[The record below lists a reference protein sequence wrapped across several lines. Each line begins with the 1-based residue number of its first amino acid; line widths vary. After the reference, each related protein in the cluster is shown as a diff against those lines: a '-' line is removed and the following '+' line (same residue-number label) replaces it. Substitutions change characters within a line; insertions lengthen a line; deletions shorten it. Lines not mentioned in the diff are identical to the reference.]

1 MSEEELTT
9 RQRILEAAISGIE
22 TYGLDQLTIRKIAKD
37 ADANIAS
44 INYHFRT
51 KADLVAEALTMT
63 INHMLEDVRATLD
76 QDGRPVEKTLEE
88 VFFYL
93 LDGGRRFPGITTAH
107 MYRAVV
113 KKEYESPGGKAIR
126 QAFDRTV
133 QRVQDAYPD
142 KDPEWVRFILS
153 QIFAALM
160 FSLLTPDFFT
170 VSERYLPED
179 SDRCRLLAR
188 SYAGWV
194 GQVLETPHRH

>member
-1 MSEEELTT
+1 MSQEELTT

-22 TYGLDQLTIRKIAKD
+22 TYGLDQLTIRKIARD
-37 ADANIAS
+37 AGANIAS

-76 QDGRPVEKTLEE
+76 QDGRPVERTLEE

-113 KKEYESPGGKAIR
+113 KKEYGSPGGKAIR

-133 QRVQDAYPD
+133 QRVLDAYPD
-142 KDPEWVRFILS
+142 KDPEWVRFVLS

-160 FSLLTPDFFT
+160 FSLLTPDFFS
-170 VSERYLPED
+170 VSGRYLPED
-179 SDRCRLLAR
+179 SERCRLLAR

-194 GQVLETPHRH
+194 VQVLSPSATL

>member
-133 QRVQDAYPD
+133 QRVQDACPD
-142 KDPEWVRFILS
+142 KDPEWVRFVLS
-153 QIFAALM
+153 QIFSALM

-170 VSERYLPED
+170 VSDRYLPED

-194 GQVLETPHRH
+194 GQVLETSQRH